1 MRRKLAV
8 VVAWVAVLAAVVAVA
23 AQVRLGSIAG
33 VVRDAQGLAAASVP
47 VVAVA
52 PGGVP
57 RRTVTDAAGRFRFA
71 DLPPAEYRVTALVDN
86 IAAASTAAR
95 VTAGA
100 VTELAL
106 ALPADR
112 RLREQHPVPP
122 PPPVAPTEQA
132 RTDKMLQ
139 NGVVGAVAAGILGGT
154 AAYAPAAMPAER
166 FNTEAYAR
174 IEDNGWNDAGR
185 TPLSTFSIDV
195 DTASYANVRRMLAGG
210 AMPPKDAV
218 RVEELLNYFSYD
230 YALPDGAAPFAVTT
244 QYGDAPWNPKHRLAL
259 IGLRARP
266 MDDGRMPAR
275 NLVFLID
282 VSGSMQAP
290 NKLALVKASLAMLA
304 RNLGTRDRVSI
315 VVYAG
320 AAGLVLPPTSGA
332 DTSTVLAALAR
343 LEAGGSTNGAQGI
356 RLAYEVARQHFI
368 TGGVNRVVLAT
379 DGDFNVG
386 TTSEGELTRLIEEQ
400 RASGVALSV
409 LGFGMGNLKDSTM
422 EKLADKGDGNYA
434 YIDTLSEA
442 QKVLVE
448 EAGGTLVTVAK
459 DVKLQV
465 EFNPAVVSAY
475 RLIGYENRLLQDKDF
490 NDDRKDAGDMGAGHS
505 VTALYELVPVG
516 ETLDLPG
523 IDPLKYQ
530 RTSPAPRGAHS
541 NEAMTVKVRYK
552 LPEASTSTLM
562 SVAVANTRVAGDA
575 LEFASAVAEFGML
588 LRDSAF
594 KGASNYADVRQ
605 RATRARGADQFGHR
619 AEFIRIVGAAEA
631 LAGLGRSHD

>member
-1 MRRKLAV
+1 MRRKLVV
-8 VVAWVAVLAAVVAVA
+8 VVACLAVLAAVVVVA
-23 AQVRLGSIAG
+23 AQVRLGSLAG
-33 VVRDAQGLAAASVP
+33 VVRDAQGLPVASVP
-47 VVAVA
+47 VEAVA
-52 PGGVP
+52 TGGAP
-57 RRTVTDAAGRFRFA
+57 RRTITDASGHFRFA
-71 DLPPAEYRVTALVDN
+71 DLPPAEYRVSVVINGVTA
-86 IAAASTAAR
+86 ATAAAR
-95 VTAGA
+95 VSAGA
-100 VTELAL
+100 VADVSLSVATERRTRET
-106 ALPADR
+106 LPA
-112 RLREQHPVPP
+112 PP
-122 PPPVAPTEQA
+122 PPPLEA
-132 RTDKMLQ
+132 RTDKATV
-139 NGVVGAVAAGILGGT
+139 NGIAGGVVGGVTGGIVGGLAMAPSAIAAD
-154 AAYAPAAMPAER
+154 R

-174 IEDNGWNDAGR
+174 IEDNAWNDARR

-210 AMPPKDAV
+210 ALPPKDAV

-230 YALPDGAAPFAVTT
+230 YKVPDGNTPFAITT

-259 IGLRARP
+259 IGLRARS
-266 MDDGRMPAR
+266 MDDGRMPPR

-304 RNLGTRDRVSI
+304 RNLGERDRVSI

-400 RASGVALSV
+400 RASGIALSV

-475 RLIGYENRLLQDKDF
+475 RLIGYENRLLQDRDF

-505 VTALYELVPVG
+505 VTALYELVPAG
-516 ETLDLPG
+516 EKLDGPT

-530 RTSPAPRGAHS
+530 QPPVSAASAHAG
-541 NEAMTVKVRYK
+541 EAMTVKVRYK
-552 LPEASTSTLM
+552 LPEASSSTLM
-562 SVAVANTRVAGDA
+562 SVTVANTRATGEAFD
-575 LEFASAVAEFGML
+575 FASAVAEFGML
-588 LRDSAF
+588 LRDSEF
-594 KGASNYADVRQ
+594 KAASTYADVRQ
-605 RATRARGADQFGHR
+605 RAARAKGTDPFGHR
-619 AEFIRIVGAAEA
+619 AEFLRLVAAAEA
-631 LAGLGRSHD
+631 LTGLGRGTRN